1 MFLVSYRDL
10 DKSEIK
16 MKRIYNILLIA
27 ICVHGLSKSQN
38 LDLNT
43 LRLAQRQAFKSSK
56 TNSSILS
63 KDKRQERF
71 VTDRI
76 VDPDEYIVGPGD
88 ELHIN
93 IISSNETFDH
103 SLVISPTGQLL
114 IPSVGMVN
122 CNKLKLSQLVKEI
135 KKEIRSWNT
144 NVRINVE
151 LINIREFRILVL
163 GQFDNAGYFI
173 VTPMTKVSDLFNQI
187 KAEHNQKAKEAI
199 KVNKESSFSE
209 TFGMRSRIAVDDFY
223 NRKLGLEE
231 EPDNDLSHLSK
242 RNIQIFRGK
251 DTIKVDLEKFKVNG
265 NQELNPYVQQEDVI
279 KIPYAKR
286 FFTVH
291 GGVQKPGRYEYK
303 TGDKILDAVTIAG
316 GFHPD
321 AVLDSISLIRTN
333 LPNDTRSIYFTQK
346 QCELEFLESE
356 DHLMVPYA
364 YNEDPHEIVE
374 IVGEVNYPGTYP
386 IKVGTTT
393 TSDIIRL
400 AGGFLPSADSSKI
413 YINNKTIV
421 KIPDRELERILLKDE
436 INRSIEEKAYVKA
449 RIRTEKG
456 ALETSLNTIMNSN
469 YLVTSNDVIFIQ
481 KYFPYVEVIGAVESP
496 GRYPFSS
503 ANNANDYIKLAG
515 GATKNASRKR
525 FVIKSTTG
533 QRLKV
538 SRNLDLQYGDVV
550 FIPEK
555 VDYNEWYAAKE
566 LVSALYQTGLLVYY
580 IQTIRENAK

>member
-1 MFLVSYRDL
+1 
-10 DKSEIK
+10 

-43 LRLAQRQAFKSSK
+43 LRLAQRQAFKASK
-56 TNSSILS
+56 TNSSILN

-71 VTDRI
+71 VTDKI

-88 ELHIN
+88 ELYIN

-135 KKEIRSWNT
+135 KKEIRSWST

-187 KAEHNQKAKEAI
+187 KTEHNQKAKEAI

-242 RNIQIFRGK
+242 RNILIFRGK

-265 NQELNPYVQQEDVI
+265 KQELNPYVQQEDVI

-291 GGVQKPGRYEYK
+291 GGVQKPGKYEYK
-303 TGDKILDAVTIAG
+303 SGDKILDAVTIAG

-321 AVLDSISLIRTN
+321 AVVDSISLIRTN

-356 DHLMVPYA
+356 DHLMVPYS

-374 IVGEVNYPGTYP
+374 IVGEINYPGTYP
-386 IKVGTTT
+386 IKIGTTT
-393 TSDIIRL
+393 ISDIIRL

-456 ALETSLNTIMNSN
+456 ALETSLNTIKNNN

-481 KYFPYVEVIGAVESP
+481 KFFPYVEVIGAVESP

-515 GATKNASRKR
+515 GVTKNASRKR

-533 QRLKV
+533 QRLKA

>member
-1 MFLVSYRDL
+1 
-10 DKSEIK
+10 
-16 MKRIYNILLIA
+16 MKRIYNILLLA

-43 LRLAQRQAFKSSK
+43 LRLAQRQAFKASK
-56 TNSSILS
+56 TNSSILN

-71 VTDRI
+71 VTDKI

-88 ELHIN
+88 ELYIN

-187 KAEHNQKAKEAI
+187 KTEHNQKAKEAI

-242 RNIQIFRGK
+242 RNILIFRGK

-291 GGVQKPGRYEYK
+291 GGVQKPGKYEYK
-303 TGDKILDAVTIAG
+303 SGDKILDAVTIAG

-321 AVLDSISLIRTN
+321 AVLDSISLIRTS
-333 LPNDTRSIYFTQK
+333 LPNNTRSIYFTQK

-356 DHLMVPYA
+356 DHLMVPYS

-374 IVGEVNYPGTYP
+374 IVGEINYPGTYP

-456 ALETSLNTIMNSN
+456 ALETSLNTIKNNN

-481 KYFPYVEVIGAVESP
+481 KFFPYVEVIGAVESP

-503 ANNANDYIKLAG
+503 ANNVNDYIKLAG
-515 GATKNASRKR
+515 GVTKNASRKR

-533 QRLKV
+533 QRLKA

>member
-1 MFLVSYRDL
+1 M
-10 DKSEIK
+10 
-16 MKRIYNILLIA
+16 LIA

-43 LRLAQRQAFKSSK
+43 LRLAQRQAFKASK
-56 TNSSILS
+56 TNSSILN

-76 VDPDEYIVGPGD
+76 VDPDKYIVGPGD

-187 KAEHNQKAKEAI
+187 KTEHNQKAKEAI

-291 GGVQKPGRYEYK
+291 GGVQKPGKYEYK
-303 TGDKILDAVTIAG
+303 SGDKILDAVTIAG

-333 LPNDTRSIYFTQK
+333 LPNDTKSIYFTQK
-346 QCELEFLESE
+346 QCELEFLEPE
-356 DHLMVPYA
+356 DHLMVPYS

-374 IVGEVNYPGTYP
+374 IVGEINYPGTYP
-386 IKVGTTT
+386 IKIGTTT
-393 TSDIIRL
+393 ISDIIRL

-456 ALETSLNTIMNSN
+456 ALETSLNTIKNNN

-515 GATKNASRKR
+515 GVTKNASRKR

>member
-1 MFLVSYRDL
+1 
-10 DKSEIK
+10 

-43 LRLAQRQAFKSSK
+43 LRLAQRQAFKASK
-56 TNSSILS
+56 TNSSILN

-76 VDPDEYIVGPGD
+76 VDPDKYIVGPGD

-187 KAEHNQKAKEAI
+187 KTEHNQKAKEAI

-242 RNIQIFRGK
+242 RNIKIFRGK
-251 DTIKVDLEKFKVNG
+251 DTIEVDLEKFKVNG
-265 NQELNPYVQQEDVI
+265 KQELNPYVQQEDVI
-279 KIPYAKR
+279 KISYAKR

-291 GGVQKPGRYEYK
+291 GGVQKPGKYEYK
-303 TGDKILDAVTIAG
+303 SGDKILDAVTIAG

-321 AVLDSISLIRTN
+321 AVVDSISLIRTN
-333 LPNDTRSIYFTQK
+333 LPNGTKSIYFTQK
-346 QCELEFLESE
+346 QCELEFLQPE
-356 DHLMVPYA
+356 DHLMVPYS
-364 YNEDPHEIVE
+364 YNENPHEIVE
-374 IVGEVNYPGTYP
+374 IVGEINYPGTYP
-386 IKVGTTT
+386 IKIGTTT
-393 TSDIIRL
+393 ISDIIRL

-456 ALETSLNTIMNSN
+456 ALETSLNKIKNNN

-503 ANNANDYIKLAG
+503 VNNANDYIKLAG
-515 GATKNASRKR
+515 GVTKNASRKR

>member
-1 MFLVSYRDL
+1 
-10 DKSEIK
+10 
-16 MKRIYNILLIA
+16 MKRIYNILLVA
-27 ICVHGLSKSQN
+27 ICVHGLSNSQN

-43 LRLAQRQAFKSSK
+43 LRLAQRQAFKASK
-56 TNSSILS
+56 TNSSILN

-71 VTDRI
+71 VTDKI

-114 IPSVGMVN
+114 IPSVGMVD

-135 KKEIRSWNT
+135 KREIRSWST

-151 LINIREFRILVL
+151 LTNIREFRVLVL

-187 KAEHNQKAKEAI
+187 KTEYNQKAKEAI

-242 RNIQIFRGK
+242 RNILIFRGK

-291 GGVQKPGRYEYK
+291 GGVQKPGKYEYK
-303 TGDKILDAVTIAG
+303 SGDKILDAITIAG

-356 DHLMVPYA
+356 DHLMVPYS

-374 IVGEVNYPGTYP
+374 IVGEINYPGTYP
-386 IKVGTTT
+386 IKIGTTT
-393 TSDIIRL
+393 ISDIIRL

-456 ALETSLNTIMNSN
+456 ALETSLNTIKNNN

-481 KYFPYVEVIGAVESP
+481 KFFPYVEVIGAVESP

-503 ANNANDYIKLAG
+503 TNNVNDYIKLAG
-515 GATKNASRKR
+515 GVTKNASRKR

-533 QRLKV
+533 QRLKA

>member
-1 MFLVSYRDL
+1 
-10 DKSEIK
+10 
-16 MKRIYNILLIA
+16 MKRIYNILLVA
-27 ICVHGLSKSQN
+27 ICVHGSSNSQN

-43 LRLAQRQAFKSSK
+43 LRLAQRQAFKASK
-56 TNSSILS
+56 TNSSILN

-71 VTDRI
+71 VTDKI

-114 IPSVGMVN
+114 IPSVGVVD

-135 KKEIRSWNT
+135 KREIRSWST

-187 KAEHNQKAKEAI
+187 KTEHNQKAKEAI

-242 RNIQIFRGK
+242 RNILIFRGK

-265 NQELNPYVQQEDVI
+265 KQELNPYVQQEDVL

-291 GGVQKPGRYEYK
+291 GGVQKPGKYEYK
-303 TGDKILDAVTIAG
+303 SGDKILDAVTIAG

-346 QCELEFLESE
+346 QCELEFLEPE
-356 DHLMVPYA
+356 DHLMVPYS
-364 YNEDPHEIVE
+364 YNENPHEIVE
-374 IVGEVNYPGTYP
+374 IVGEINYPGTYP
-386 IKVGTTT
+386 IKIGTTT
-393 TSDIIRL
+393 ISDIIRL

-413 YINNKTIV
+413 YINNKTVV

-456 ALETSLNTIMNSN
+456 ALETSLNTIKNNN

-515 GATKNASRKR
+515 GVTKNASRKR

>member
-1 MFLVSYRDL
+1 
-10 DKSEIK
+10 

-27 ICVHGLSKSQN
+27 ICVHGISNSQN

-43 LRLAQRQAFKSSK
+43 LRLAQRQAFKASK
-56 TNSSILS
+56 TNSSILN

-71 VTDRI
+71 VTDKI

-114 IPSVGMVN
+114 IPSVGMVD
-122 CNKLKLSQLVKEI
+122 CNKLKLSQLVKEVKREI
-135 KKEIRSWNT
+135 KSWST

-187 KAEHNQKAKEAI
+187 KTEHNQKAKEAI

-242 RNIQIFRGK
+242 RNILIFRGK

-291 GGVQKPGRYEYK
+291 GGVQKPGKYEYK
-303 TGDKILDAVTIAG
+303 SGDKILDAVTIAG

-356 DHLMVPYA
+356 DHLMVPYS

-374 IVGEVNYPGTYP
+374 IVGEINYPGTYP
-386 IKVGTTT
+386 IKIGTTT
-393 TSDIIRL
+393 ISDIIRL

-456 ALETSLNTIMNSN
+456 ALETSLNTIKNNN

-481 KYFPYVEVIGAVESP
+481 KFFPYVEVIGAVESP

-503 ANNANDYIKLAG
+503 ANNVNDYIKLAG
-515 GATKNASRKR
+515 GVTKNASRKR

-533 QRLKV
+533 QRLKA

>member
-1 MFLVSYRDL
+1 
-10 DKSEIK
+10 
-16 MKRIYNILLIA
+16 MKRIFNILLVA
-27 ICVHGLSKSQN
+27 ICVHGLSNSQN

-43 LRLAQRQAFKSSK
+43 LRLAQRQAFKASK
-56 TNSSILS
+56 ANSSILN

-71 VTDRI
+71 VTDKI
-76 VDPDEYIVGPGD
+76 IDPDEYIVGPGD

-103 SLVISPTGQLL
+103 SLVISPTGELL

-135 KKEIRSWNT
+135 KKEIRSWST

-187 KAEHNQKAKEAI
+187 KTEHNQKAKEAI

-291 GGVQKPGRYEYK
+291 GGVQKPGKYEYK
-303 TGDKILDAVTIAG
+303 SGDKILDAVTIAG

-356 DHLMVPYA
+356 DHLMVPYS

-374 IVGEVNYPGTYP
+374 IVGEINYPGTYP
-386 IKVGTTT
+386 IKIGTTT
-393 TSDIIRL
+393 ISDIIRL

-456 ALETSLNTIMNSN
+456 ALETSLNTIKNNN

-515 GATKNASRKR
+515 GVTKNASRKR

>member
-1 MFLVSYRDL
+1 
-10 DKSEIK
+10 
-16 MKRIYNILLIA
+16 MKRIYNILLVA

-43 LRLAQRQAFKSSK
+43 LRLAQRQAFKASK
-56 TNSSILS
+56 TNSSILN

-71 VTDRI
+71 VTDKI

-187 KAEHNQKAKEAI
+187 KTEHNQKAKEAI

-291 GGVQKPGRYEYK
+291 GGVQKPGKYEYK
-303 TGDKILDAVTIAG
+303 SGDKILDAVTIAG

-321 AVLDSISLIRTN
+321 AVVDSISLIRTN
-333 LPNDTRSIYFTQK
+333 LPNDTKSIYFTQK
-346 QCELEFLESE
+346 QCELEFLEPE
-356 DHLMVPYA
+356 DHLMVPYS

-374 IVGEVNYPGTYP
+374 IVGEINYPGTYP
-386 IKVGTTT
+386 IKIGTTT
-393 TSDIIRL
+393 ISDIIRL

-456 ALETSLNTIMNSN
+456 ALETSLNTIKNNN

-515 GATKNASRKR
+515 GVTKNASRKR

>member
-1 MFLVSYRDL
+1 
-10 DKSEIK
+10 

-43 LRLAQRQAFKSSK
+43 LRLAQRQAFKASK
-56 TNSSILS
+56 TNSSILN

-76 VDPDEYIVGPGD
+76 VDPDKYIVGPGD

-187 KAEHNQKAKEAI
+187 KTEHNQKAKEAI

-356 DHLMVPYA
+356 DHLMVPYS

-374 IVGEVNYPGTYP
+374 IVGEINYPGTYP
-386 IKVGTTT
+386 IKIGTTT
-393 TSDIIRL
+393 ISDIIRL

-456 ALETSLNTIMNSN
+456 ALETSLNTIKNNN

-481 KYFPYVEVIGAVESP
+481 KFFPYVEVIGAVESP

-515 GATKNASRKR
+515 GVTKNASRKR

-566 LVSALYQTGLLVYY
+566 LVSALYQTSLLVYW

>member
-1 MFLVSYRDL
+1 
-10 DKSEIK
+10 

-43 LRLAQRQAFKSSK
+43 LRLAQRQAFKASK
-56 TNSSILS
+56 TNSSILN

-71 VTDRI
+71 VTDRV
-76 VDPDEYIVGPGD
+76 VDPDKYIVGPGD

-187 KAEHNQKAKEAI
+187 KTEHNQKAKEAI

-291 GGVQKPGRYEYK
+291 GGVQKPGKYEYK
-303 TGDKILDAVTIAG
+303 SGDKILDAVTIAG

-321 AVLDSISLIRTN
+321 AVVDSISLIRTN
-333 LPNDTRSIYFTQK
+333 LPNDTKSINFTQK
-346 QCELEFLESE
+346 QCELEFLEPK
-356 DHLMVPYA
+356 DHLMVPYS

-374 IVGEVNYPGTYP
+374 IVGEINYPGTYP
-386 IKVGTTT
+386 IKIGTTT
-393 TSDIIRL
+393 ISDIIRL

-456 ALETSLNTIMNSN
+456 ALETSLNTIKNNN

-503 ANNANDYIKLAG
+503 SNNANDYIKLAG
-515 GATKNASRKR
+515 GVTKNASRKR

>member
-1 MFLVSYRDL
+1 
-10 DKSEIK
+10 

-43 LRLAQRQAFKSSK
+43 LRLAQRQAFKASK
-56 TNSSILS
+56 TNSSVLN

-76 VDPDEYIVGPGD
+76 VDPDKYIVGPGD

-187 KAEHNQKAKEAI
+187 KTEHNQKAKEAI

-291 GGVQKPGRYEYK
+291 GGVQKPGKYEYK
-303 TGDKILDAVTIAG
+303 SGDKILDAVTIAG

-321 AVLDSISLIRTN
+321 AVVDSISLIRTN
-333 LPNDTRSIYFTQK
+333 LPNDTKSIYFTQK
-346 QCELEFLESE
+346 QCELEFLEPE
-356 DHLMVPYA
+356 DHLMVPYS

-374 IVGEVNYPGTYP
+374 IVGEINYPGTYP
-386 IKVGTTT
+386 IKIGTTT
-393 TSDIIRL
+393 ISDIIRL

-456 ALETSLNTIMNSN
+456 ALETSLNTIKNNN

-515 GATKNASRKR
+515 GVTKNASRKR

>member
-1 MFLVSYRDL
+1 
-10 DKSEIK
+10 

-27 ICVHGLSKSQN
+27 ICVHGLSNSQN

-43 LRLAQRQAFKSSK
+43 LRLAQRQAFKASK
-56 TNSSILS
+56 TNSSILN

-71 VTDRI
+71 VTDKI

-114 IPSVGMVN
+114 IPSVGMVD

-187 KAEHNQKAKEAI
+187 KTEHNQKAKEEI

-291 GGVQKPGRYEYK
+291 GGVQKPGKYEYK
-303 TGDKILDAVTIAG
+303 SGDKILDAVTIAG

-321 AVLDSISLIRTN
+321 AVVDSISLIRTN
-333 LPNDTRSIYFTQK
+333 LPNDTKSIYFTQK
-346 QCELEFLESE
+346 QCELEFLEPE
-356 DHLMVPYA
+356 DHLMVPYS

-374 IVGEVNYPGTYP
+374 IVGEINYPGTYP
-386 IKVGTTT
+386 IKIGTTT
-393 TSDIIRL
+393 ISDIIRL

-456 ALETSLNTIMNSN
+456 ALETSLNTIKNNN
-469 YLVTSNDVIFIQ
+469 YLVTNNDVIFIQ

-515 GATKNASRKR
+515 GVTKNASRKR

>member
-1 MFLVSYRDL
+1 
-10 DKSEIK
+10 

-43 LRLAQRQAFKSSK
+43 LRLAQRQAFKASK
-56 TNSSILS
+56 TNSSILN

-76 VDPDEYIVGPGD
+76 VDPDKYIVGPGD

-187 KAEHNQKAKEAI
+187 KTEHNQKAKEAI

-291 GGVQKPGRYEYK
+291 GGVQKPGKYEYK
-303 TGDKILDAVTIAG
+303 SGDKILDAVTIAG

-321 AVLDSISLIRTN
+321 AVVDSISLIRTN
-333 LPNDTRSIYFTQK
+333 LPNDTKSIYFTQK
-346 QCELEFLESE
+346 QCELEFLEPE
-356 DHLMVPYA
+356 DHLMVPYS

-374 IVGEVNYPGTYP
+374 IVGEINYPGTYP
-386 IKVGTTT
+386 IKIGTTT
-393 TSDIIRL
+393 ISDIIRL

-456 ALETSLNTIMNSN
+456 ALETSLNTIKNN
-469 YLVTSNDVIFIQ
+469 KYLVTSNDVIFIQ

-515 GATKNASRKR
+515 GVTKNASRKR

>member
-1 MFLVSYRDL
+1 
-10 DKSEIK
+10 

-27 ICVHGLSKSQN
+27 ICVHGLSNSQN

-43 LRLAQRQAFKSSK
+43 LRLAQRQAFKASK
-56 TNSSILS
+56 TNSSILN

-71 VTDRI
+71 VTDKI

-187 KAEHNQKAKEAI
+187 KTEHNQKAKEAI

-242 RNIQIFRGK
+242 RNILIFRGK

-265 NQELNPYVQQEDVI
+265 NQELNPYVQQEDII

-291 GGVQKPGRYEYK
+291 GGVQKSGKYEYK
-303 TGDKILDAVTIAG
+303 SGDKILDAVTIAG

-321 AVLDSISLIRTN
+321 AVVDSISLIRTN
-333 LPNDTRSIYFTQK
+333 LPNDTKSIYFTQK
-346 QCELEFLESE
+346 QCELEFLEPE
-356 DHLMVPYA
+356 DHLMVPYS

-374 IVGEVNYPGTYP
+374 IVGEINYPGTYP
-386 IKVGTTT
+386 IKIGTTT
-393 TSDIIRL
+393 ISDIIRL

-503 ANNANDYIKLAG
+503 ENNANDYIRLAG
-515 GATKNASRKR
+515 GVTKNASRKR

-538 SRNLDLQYGDVV
+538 SRYLDLQYGDVV

>member
-1 MFLVSYRDL
+1 
-10 DKSEIK
+10 

-43 LRLAQRQAFKSSK
+43 LRLAQRQAFKASK
-56 TNSSILS
+56 TNSSILN

-76 VDPDEYIVGPGD
+76 VDPDKYIVGPGD

-151 LINIREFRILVL
+151 LTNIREFRVLVL

-187 KAEHNQKAKEAI
+187 KTEHNQKAKEAI

-291 GGVQKPGRYEYK
+291 GGVQKPGKYEYK
-303 TGDKILDAVTIAG
+303 SGDKILDAVTIAG

-321 AVLDSISLIRTN
+321 AVVDSISLIRTN
-333 LPNDTRSIYFTQK
+333 LPNDTKSIYFTQK
-346 QCELEFLESE
+346 QCELEFLEPE
-356 DHLMVPYA
+356 DHLMVPYS

-374 IVGEVNYPGTYP
+374 IVGEINYPGTYP
-386 IKVGTTT
+386 IKIGTTT
-393 TSDIIRL
+393 ISDIIRL

-456 ALETSLNTIMNSN
+456 ALETSLNTIKNNN

-515 GATKNASRKR
+515 GVTKNASRKR

-566 LVSALYQTGLLVYY
+566 LVSGLYQTGLLVYY

>member
-1 MFLVSYRDL
+1 
-10 DKSEIK
+10 

-27 ICVHGLSKSQN
+27 ICVHGISNSQN

-43 LRLAQRQAFKSSK
+43 LRLAQRQAFKASK
-56 TNSSILS
+56 TNSSILN

-71 VTDRI
+71 VTDKI

-88 ELHIN
+88 ELYIN

-114 IPSVGMVN
+114 IPSVGMVD

-135 KKEIRSWNT
+135 KKEIRSWST

-187 KAEHNQKAKEAI
+187 KTEHNQKAKEAI

-242 RNIQIFRGK
+242 RNILIFRGK

-291 GGVQKPGRYEYK
+291 GGVQKPGKYEYK
-303 TGDKILDAVTIAG
+303 SEDKILDAVTIAG

-346 QCELEFLESE
+346 QCELEFLEPE
-356 DHLMVPYA
+356 DHLMVPYS

-374 IVGEVNYPGTYP
+374 IVGEINYPGTYP
-386 IKVGTTT
+386 IKIGTTT
-393 TSDIIRL
+393 ISDIIRL

-456 ALETSLNTIMNSN
+456 ALETSLNTIKNNN

-481 KYFPYVEVIGAVESP
+481 KFFPYVEVIGAVESP

-503 ANNANDYIKLAG
+503 ANNVNDYIKLAG
-515 GATKNASRKR
+515 GVTKNASRKR

-533 QRLKV
+533 QRLKA

>member
-1 MFLVSYRDL
+1 
-10 DKSEIK
+10 

-43 LRLAQRQAFKSSK
+43 LRLAQRQAFKASK
-56 TNSSILS
+56 TNSSILN

-76 VDPDEYIVGPGD
+76 VDPDKYIVGPGD

-187 KAEHNQKAKEAI
+187 KTEHNQKAKEAI

-242 RNIQIFRGK
+242 RNIKIFRGK

-265 NQELNPYVQQEDVI
+265 KQELNPYVQQEDVI
-279 KIPYAKR
+279 KISYAKR

-291 GGVQKPGRYEYK
+291 GGVQK
-303 TGDKILDAVTIAG
+303 L
-316 GFHPD
+316 
-321 AVLDSISLIRTN
+321 SLIH
-333 LPNDTRSIYFTQK
+333 I
-346 QCELEFLESE
+346 
-356 DHLMVPYA
+356 
-364 YNEDPHEIVE
+364 
-374 IVGEVNYPGTYP
+374 
-386 IKVGTTT
+386 
-393 TSDIIRL
+393 
-400 AGGFLPSADSSKI
+400 
-413 YINNKTIV
+413 
-421 KIPDRELERILLKDE
+421 
-436 INRSIEEKAYVKA
+436 
-449 RIRTEKG
+449 
-456 ALETSLNTIMNSN
+456 
-469 YLVTSNDVIFIQ
+469 
-481 KYFPYVEVIGAVESP
+481 
-496 GRYPFSS
+496 
-503 ANNANDYIKLAG
+503 
-515 GATKNASRKR
+515 
-525 FVIKSTTG
+525 
-533 QRLKV
+533 
-538 SRNLDLQYGDVV
+538 
-550 FIPEK
+550 
-555 VDYNEWYAAKE
+555 
-566 LVSALYQTGLLVYY
+566 
-580 IQTIRENAK
+580 

>member
-1 MFLVSYRDL
+1 
-10 DKSEIK
+10 

-27 ICVHGLSKSQN
+27 ICVHGISNSQN

-43 LRLAQRQAFKSSK
+43 LRLAQRQAFKASK
-56 TNSSILS
+56 TNSSILN

-71 VTDRI
+71 VTDKI

-114 IPSVGMVN
+114 IPSVGMVD

-135 KKEIRSWNT
+135 KREIRSWST

-187 KAEHNQKAKEAI
+187 KTEHNQKAKEAI

-242 RNIQIFRGK
+242 RNILIFRGK

-291 GGVQKPGRYEYK
+291 GGVQKPGKYEYK
-303 TGDKILDAVTIAG
+303 SGDKILDAVTIAG

-346 QCELEFLESE
+346 QCELEFLEPE
-356 DHLMVPYA
+356 DHLMVPYS

-374 IVGEVNYPGTYP
+374 IIGEINYPGTYP
-386 IKVGTTT
+386 IKIGTTT
-393 TSDIIRL
+393 ISDIIRL

-456 ALETSLNTIMNSN
+456 ALETSLNTIKNNN

-481 KYFPYVEVIGAVESP
+481 KFFPYVEVIGAVESP

-503 ANNANDYIKLAG
+503 ANNVNDYIKLAG
-515 GATKNASRKR
+515 GVTKNASRKR

-533 QRLKV
+533 QRLKA

>member
-1 MFLVSYRDL
+1 
-10 DKSEIK
+10 
-16 MKRIYNILLIA
+16 MKRIYNILLVA
-27 ICVHGLSKSQN
+27 ICVHGISNSQN

-43 LRLAQRQAFKSSK
+43 LRLAQRQAFKASK
-56 TNSSILS
+56 TNSSILN

-71 VTDRI
+71 VTDKI

-114 IPSVGMVN
+114 IPSVGMVD

-135 KKEIRSWNT
+135 KREIRSWST

-163 GQFDNAGYFI
+163 GQFNNAGYFI

-187 KAEHNQKAKEAI
+187 KTEHNQKAKEAI
-199 KVNKESSFSE
+199 KINKESSFSE

-242 RNIQIFRGK
+242 RNILIFRGK

-291 GGVQKPGRYEYK
+291 GGVQKPGKYEYK
-303 TGDKILDAVTIAG
+303 SGDKILDAVTIAG

-346 QCELEFLESE
+346 QCELEFLEPE
-356 DHLMVPYA
+356 DHLMVPYS

-374 IVGEVNYPGTYP
+374 IVGEINYPGTYP
-386 IKVGTTT
+386 IKIGTTT
-393 TSDIIRL
+393 ISDIIRL

-456 ALETSLNTIMNSN
+456 ALETSLNTIKNNN

-481 KYFPYVEVIGAVESP
+481 KFFPYVEVIGAVESP

-503 ANNANDYIKLAG
+503 ANNVNDYIKLAG
-515 GATKNASRKR
+515 GVTKNASRKR

-533 QRLKV
+533 QRLKA

>member
-1 MFLVSYRDL
+1 
-10 DKSEIK
+10 
-16 MKRIYNILLIA
+16 MKRIYNILLVA

-43 LRLAQRQAFKSSK
+43 LRLAQRQAFKASK
-56 TNSSILS
+56 TNSSILN

-76 VDPDEYIVGPGD
+76 VDPDKYIVGPGD

-187 KAEHNQKAKEAI
+187 KTEHNQKAKEAI

-291 GGVQKPGRYEYK
+291 GGVQKPGKYEYK
-303 TGDKILDAVTIAG
+303 SGDKILDAVTIAG

-321 AVLDSISLIRTN
+321 AVVDSISLIRTN
-333 LPNDTRSIYFTQK
+333 LPNDTKSIYFTQK
-346 QCELEFLESE
+346 QCELEFLEPE
-356 DHLMVPYA
+356 DHLMVPYS
-364 YNEDPHEIVE
+364 YNEDPHEIVK
-374 IVGEVNYPGTYP
+374 IVGEINYPGTYP
-386 IKVGTTT
+386 IKIGTTT
-393 TSDIIRL
+393 ISDIIRL

-456 ALETSLNTIMNSN
+456 ALETSLNTIKNNN

-503 ANNANDYIKLAG
+503 SNNANDYIKLAG
-515 GATKNASRKR
+515 GVTKNASRKR

-550 FIPEK
+550 FVPEK

>member
-1 MFLVSYRDL
+1 
-10 DKSEIK
+10 

-27 ICVHGLSKSQN
+27 ICVHGISNSQN

-43 LRLAQRQAFKSSK
+43 LRLAQRQAFKASK
-56 TNSSILS
+56 TNSSILN

-71 VTDRI
+71 VTDKI

-88 ELHIN
+88 ELYIN

-114 IPSVGMVN
+114 IPSVGMVD
-122 CNKLKLSQLVKEI
+122 CNKLKLSQLVKEVKREI
-135 KKEIRSWNT
+135 KSWST

-187 KAEHNQKAKEAI
+187 KTEHNQKAKEAI

-242 RNIQIFRGK
+242 RNILIFRGK

-291 GGVQKPGRYEYK
+291 GGVQKPGKYEYK
-303 TGDKILDAVTIAG
+303 SGDKILDAVTIAG

-333 LPNDTRSIYFTQK
+333 LPNDTRSIYFTRK
-346 QCELEFLESE
+346 QCELEFLEPE
-356 DHLMVPYA
+356 DHLMVPYS

-374 IVGEVNYPGTYP
+374 IVGEINYPGTYP
-386 IKVGTTT
+386 IKIGTTT
-393 TSDIIRL
+393 ISDIIRL

-456 ALETSLNTIMNSN
+456 ALETSLNTIKNNN

-481 KYFPYVEVIGAVESP
+481 KFFPYVEVIGAVESP

-503 ANNANDYIKLAG
+503 ANNVNDYIKLAG
-515 GATKNASRKR
+515 GVTKNASRKR

-533 QRLKV
+533 QRLKA

>member
-1 MFLVSYRDL
+1 
-10 DKSEIK
+10 

-27 ICVHGLSKSQN
+27 ICVHGLSNSQN

-43 LRLAQRQAFKSSK
+43 LRLAQRQAFKASK
-56 TNSSILS
+56 TNSSILN

-71 VTDRI
+71 VTDKI

-187 KAEHNQKAKEAI
+187 KTEHNQKAKEAI

-242 RNIQIFRGK
+242 RNILIFRGK

-291 GGVQKPGRYEYK
+291 GGVQKPGKYEYK
-303 TGDKILDAVTIAG
+303 SGDKILDAVTIAG

-333 LPNDTRSIYFTQK
+333 LPNDTKSIYFTQK
-346 QCELEFLESE
+346 QCELEFLEPE
-356 DHLMVPYA
+356 DHLMVPYS

-374 IVGEVNYPGTYP
+374 IVGEIQYPGTYP
-386 IKVGTTT
+386 IKIGTTT
-393 TSDIIRL
+393 ISDIIRL

-456 ALETSLNTIMNSN
+456 ALETSLNTIKNNN

-515 GATKNASRKR
+515 GVTKNASRKR

-580 IQTIRENAK
+580 IQTIRERMRNEINTS

>member
-1 MFLVSYRDL
+1 
-10 DKSEIK
+10 

-43 LRLAQRQAFKSSK
+43 LRLAQRQAFKASK
-56 TNSSILS
+56 TNSSILN

-76 VDPDEYIVGPGD
+76 VDPDKYIVGPGD

-187 KAEHNQKAKEAI
+187 KTEHNQKAKEAI

-265 NQELNPYVQQEDVI
+265 KQELNPYVQQEDVI

-291 GGVQKPGRYEYK
+291 GGVQKPGKYEYK
-303 TGDKILDAVTIAG
+303 SGDKILDAVTIAG

-321 AVLDSISLIRTN
+321 AVVDSISLIRTN
-333 LPNDTRSIYFTQK
+333 LPNDTKSIYFTQK
-346 QCELEFLESE
+346 QCELEFLEPE
-356 DHLMVPYA
+356 DHLMVPYS

-374 IVGEVNYPGTYP
+374 IVGEINYPGTYP
-386 IKVGTTT
+386 IKIGTTT
-393 TSDIIRL
+393 ISDIIRL

-456 ALETSLNTIMNSN
+456 ALETSLNTIKNNN

-503 ANNANDYIKLAG
+503 VNNANDYIKLAG
-515 GATKNASRKR
+515 GVTKNASRKR

>member
-1 MFLVSYRDL
+1 
-10 DKSEIK
+10 

-43 LRLAQRQAFKSSK
+43 LRLAQRQAFKASK
-56 TNSSILS
+56 TNSSILN

-76 VDPDEYIVGPGD
+76 VDPDKYIVGPGD

-187 KAEHNQKAKEAI
+187 KTEHNQKAKEAI

-291 GGVQKPGRYEYK
+291 GGVQKPGKYEYK
-303 TGDKILDAVTIAG
+303 SGDKILDAVTIAG

-321 AVLDSISLIRTN
+321 AVVDSISLIRTN
-333 LPNDTRSIYFTQK
+333 LPNDTKSIYFTQK
-346 QCELEFLESE
+346 QCELEFLEPE
-356 DHLMVPYA
+356 DHLMVPYS

-374 IVGEVNYPGTYP
+374 IVGEINYPGTYP
-386 IKVGTTT
+386 IKIGTTT
-393 TSDIIRL
+393 ISDIIRL

-456 ALETSLNTIMNSN
+456 ALETSLNTIKNNN
-469 YLVTSNDVIFIQ
+469 YLVTNNDVIFIQ

-515 GATKNASRKR
+515 GVTKNASRKR

>member
-1 MFLVSYRDL
+1 
-10 DKSEIK
+10 
-16 MKRIYNILLIA
+16 MKRIYNVLLIA
-27 ICVHGLSKSQN
+27 ICVHGLSNSQN

-43 LRLAQRQAFKSSK
+43 LRLAQRQAFKASK
-56 TNSSILS
+56 TNSSILN

-71 VTDRI
+71 VTDKI

-114 IPSVGMVN
+114 IPSVGMVD

-135 KKEIRSWNT
+135 KREIRSWST

-187 KAEHNQKAKEAI
+187 KTEHNQKAKEAI

-242 RNIQIFRGK
+242 RNILIFRGK

-291 GGVQKPGRYEYK
+291 GGVQKPGKYEYK
-303 TGDKILDAVTIAG
+303 SGDKILDAVTIAG

-346 QCELEFLESE
+346 QCELEFLEPE
-356 DHLMVPYA
+356 DHLMVPYS

-374 IVGEVNYPGTYP
+374 IVGEINYPGTYP
-386 IKVGTTT
+386 IKIGTTT
-393 TSDIIRL
+393 ISDIIRL

-456 ALETSLNTIMNSN
+456 ALETSLNTIKNNN

-481 KYFPYVEVIGAVESP
+481 KFFPYVEVIGAVESP

-503 ANNANDYIKLAG
+503 ANNVNDYIKLAG
-515 GATKNASRKR
+515 GVTKNASRKR

-533 QRLKV
+533 QRLKA

>member
-1 MFLVSYRDL
+1 
-10 DKSEIK
+10 

-27 ICVHGLSKSQN
+27 ICVHGISNSQN

-43 LRLAQRQAFKSSK
+43 LRLAQRQAFKASK
-56 TNSSILS
+56 TNSSILN

-71 VTDRI
+71 VTDKI

-114 IPSVGMVN
+114 IPSVGMVD

-135 KKEIRSWNT
+135 KKEIRSWST

-187 KAEHNQKAKEAI
+187 KTEHNQKAKEAI

-242 RNIQIFRGK
+242 RNILIFRGK

-291 GGVQKPGRYEYK
+291 GGVQKPGKYEYK
-303 TGDKILDAVTIAG
+303 SEDKILDAVTIAG

-346 QCELEFLESE
+346 QCELEFLEPE
-356 DHLMVPYA
+356 DHLMVPYS

-374 IVGEVNYPGTYP
+374 IVGEINYPGTYP
-386 IKVGTTT
+386 IKIGTTT
-393 TSDIIRL
+393 ISDIIRL

-456 ALETSLNTIMNSN
+456 ALETSLNTIKNNN

-481 KYFPYVEVIGAVESP
+481 KFFPYVEVIGAVESP

-503 ANNANDYIKLAG
+503 ANNVNDYIKLAG
-515 GATKNASRKR
+515 GVTKNASRKR

-533 QRLKV
+533 QRLKA

>member
-1 MFLVSYRDL
+1 MR
-10 DKSEIK
+10 
-16 MKRIYNILLIA
+16 RIYNILLIA

-43 LRLAQRQAFKSSK
+43 LRLAQRQAFKASK
-56 TNSSILS
+56 TNSSILN

-76 VDPDEYIVGPGD
+76 VDPDKYIVGPGD

-187 KAEHNQKAKEAI
+187 KTEHNQKAKEAI

-265 NQELNPYVQQEDVI
+265 KQELNPYVQQEDVL

-291 GGVQKPGRYEYK
+291 GGVQKPGKYEYK
-303 TGDKILDAVTIAG
+303 SGDKILDAVTIAG

-321 AVLDSISLIRTN
+321 AVVDSISLIRTN
-333 LPNDTRSIYFTQK
+333 IPNDTKSIYFTQK
-346 QCELEFLESE
+346 QCELEFLEPE
-356 DHLMVPYA
+356 DHLMVPYS
-364 YNEDPHEIVE
+364 YNENPHEIVE
-374 IVGEVNYPGTYP
+374 IVGEINYPGTYP
-386 IKVGTTT
+386 IKIGTTT
-393 TSDIIRL
+393 ISDIIRL

-413 YINNKTIV
+413 YINNKTVV

-456 ALETSLNTIMNSN
+456 ALETSLNTIKNNN

-515 GATKNASRKR
+515 GVTKNASRKR

>member
-1 MFLVSYRDL
+1 
-10 DKSEIK
+10 
-16 MKRIYNILLIA
+16 MKRIYNILLVA
-27 ICVHGLSKSQN
+27 ICVHGLSNSQN

-43 LRLAQRQAFKSSK
+43 LRLAQRQAFKASK
-56 TNSSILS
+56 TNSSILN

-71 VTDRI
+71 VTDKI

-135 KKEIRSWNT
+135 KKEIRSWST

-187 KAEHNQKAKEAI
+187 KTEHNQKAKEAI

-242 RNIQIFRGK
+242 RNILIFRGK

-291 GGVQKPGRYEYK
+291 GGVQKPGKYEYK
-303 TGDKILDAVTIAG
+303 SGDKILDAVTIAG

-321 AVLDSISLIRTN
+321 AVVDSISLIRTN
-333 LPNDTRSIYFTQK
+333 LPNDTKSIYFTQK
-346 QCELEFLESE
+346 QCELEFLEPE
-356 DHLMVPYA
+356 DHLMVPYS

-374 IVGEVNYPGTYP
+374 IVGEINYPGTYP
-386 IKVGTTT
+386 IKIGTTT
-393 TSDIIRL
+393 ISDIIRL

-456 ALETSLNTIMNSN
+456 ALETSLNTIKNNN

-481 KYFPYVEVIGAVESP
+481 KFFPYVEVIGAVESP

-503 ANNANDYIKLAG
+503 ANNVNDYIKLAG
-515 GATKNASRKR
+515 GVTKNASRKR

-533 QRLKV
+533 QRLKA

>member
-1 MFLVSYRDL
+1 
-10 DKSEIK
+10 

-27 ICVHGLSKSQN
+27 ICVHGISNSQN

-43 LRLAQRQAFKSSK
+43 LRLAQRQAFKASK
-56 TNSSILS
+56 TNSSILN

-71 VTDRI
+71 VTDKI

-88 ELHIN
+88 ELYIN

-114 IPSVGMVN
+114 IPSVGMVD
-122 CNKLKLSQLVKEI
+122 CNKLKLSQLVKEVKREI
-135 KKEIRSWNT
+135 KSWST

-187 KAEHNQKAKEAI
+187 KTEHNQKAKEAI

-223 NRKLGLEE
+223 NRKLGLKE

-242 RNIQIFRGK
+242 RNILIFRGK

-279 KIPYAKR
+279 NIPYAKR

-291 GGVQKPGRYEYK
+291 GGVQKPGKYEYK
-303 TGDKILDAVTIAG
+303 SGDKILDAVTIAG

-333 LPNDTRSIYFTQK
+333 LPNDTRSIYFTRK
-346 QCELEFLESE
+346 QCELEFLEPE
-356 DHLMVPYA
+356 DHLMIPYS

-374 IVGEVNYPGTYP
+374 IVGEINYPGTYP
-386 IKVGTTT
+386 IKIGTTT
-393 TSDIIRL
+393 ISDIIRL

-456 ALETSLNTIMNSN
+456 ALETSLNTIKNNN

-481 KYFPYVEVIGAVESP
+481 KFFPYVEVIGSVKSP

-503 ANNANDYIKLAG
+503 ANNVNDYIKLAG
-515 GATKNASRKR
+515 GVTKNASRKR

-533 QRLKV
+533 QRLKA

>member
-1 MFLVSYRDL
+1 M
-10 DKSEIK
+10 
-16 MKRIYNILLIA
+16 LIA

-43 LRLAQRQAFKSSK
+43 LRLAQRQAFKASK
-56 TNSSILS
+56 TNSSILN

-76 VDPDEYIVGPGD
+76 VDPDKYIVGPGD

-187 KAEHNQKAKEAI
+187 KTEHNQKAKEAI

-242 RNIQIFRGK
+242 RNILVFRGK

-265 NQELNPYVQQEDVI
+265 KQELNPYVQQEDVI

-291 GGVQKPGRYEYK
+291 GGVQKPGKYEYK
-303 TGDKILDAVTIAG
+303 SGDKILDAVIIAG

-321 AVLDSISLIRTN
+321 AVVDSISLIRTN
-333 LPNDTRSIYFTQK
+333 LPNDTKSIYFTQK
-346 QCELEFLESE
+346 QCELEFLEPE
-356 DHLMVPYA
+356 DHLMVPYS

-374 IVGEVNYPGTYP
+374 IVGEINYPGTYP
-386 IKVGTTT
+386 IKIGTTT
-393 TSDIIRL
+393 ISDIIRL

-456 ALETSLNTIMNSN
+456 ALETSLNTIKNNN

-481 KYFPYVEVIGAVESP
+481 KFFPYVEVIGAVESP

-503 ANNANDYIKLAG
+503 ANNVNDYIKLAG
-515 GATKNASRKR
+515 GVTKNASRKR

-533 QRLKV
+533 QRLKA

>member
-1 MFLVSYRDL
+1 
-10 DKSEIK
+10 

-43 LRLAQRQAFKSSK
+43 LRLAQRQAFKASK
-56 TNSSILS
+56 TNSSILN

-71 VTDRI
+71 VTDKI

-114 IPSVGMVN
+114 IPSVGMVD

-135 KKEIRSWNT
+135 KREIRSWST

-187 KAEHNQKAKEAI
+187 KTEHNQKAKEAI

-291 GGVQKPGRYEYK
+291 GGVQKPGKYEYK
-303 TGDKILDAVTIAG
+303 SGDKILDAVTIAG

-321 AVLDSISLIRTN
+321 AVLDSISLIRTS
-333 LPNDTRSIYFTQK
+333 LPNNTRSIYFTQK

-456 ALETSLNTIMNSN
+456 ALETSLNTIKNNN

-515 GATKNASRKR
+515 GVTKNASRKR

>member
-1 MFLVSYRDL
+1 
-10 DKSEIK
+10 
-16 MKRIYNILLIA
+16 MKRIYNILLVA
-27 ICVHGLSKSQN
+27 ICVHGLSNSQN

-43 LRLAQRQAFKSSK
+43 LRLAQRQAFKASK
-56 TNSSILS
+56 TNSSILN

-71 VTDRI
+71 VTDKI

-114 IPSVGMVN
+114 IPSVGMVD

-135 KKEIRSWNT
+135 KREIRSWST

-187 KAEHNQKAKEAI
+187 KTEHNQKAKEAI

-231 EPDNDLSHLSK
+231 EPDNELSHLSK
-242 RNIQIFRGK
+242 RNILIFRGK

-291 GGVQKPGRYEYK
+291 GGVQKPGKYEYK
-303 TGDKILDAVTIAG
+303 SGDKILDALTIAG

-333 LPNDTRSIYFTQK
+333 IPNDTRSIYLTQK

-356 DHLMVPYA
+356 DHLMVPYS

-374 IVGEVNYPGTYP
+374 IVGEINYPGTYP
-386 IKVGTTT
+386 IKIGTTT
-393 TSDIIRL
+393 ISDIIRL

-456 ALETSLNTIMNSN
+456 ALETSLNTIKNNN
-469 YLVTSNDVIFIQ
+469 YQVTSNDVIFIQ

-503 ANNANDYIKLAG
+503 ENNANDYIRLAG
-515 GATKNASRKR
+515 GVTQNASRKR

-533 QRLKV
+533 QRLKA

>member
-1 MFLVSYRDL
+1 
-10 DKSEIK
+10 

-43 LRLAQRQAFKSSK
+43 LRLAQRQAFKASK
-56 TNSSILS
+56 TNSSILN

-76 VDPDEYIVGPGD
+76 VDPDKYIVGPGD

-187 KAEHNQKAKEAI
+187 KTEHNQKAKEAI

-242 RNIQIFRGK
+242 RNIKIFRGK

-265 NQELNPYVQQEDVI
+265 KQELNPYVQQEDVI
-279 KIPYAKR
+279 KISYAKR

-291 GGVQKPGRYEYK
+291 GGVQKPGKYEYK
-303 TGDKILDAVTIAG
+303 SGDKILDAVTIAG

-321 AVLDSISLIRTN
+321 AVVDSISLIRTN
-333 LPNDTRSIYFTQK
+333 LPNDTKSIYFTQK
-346 QCELEFLESE
+346 QCELEFLEPE
-356 DHLMVPYA
+356 DHLMVPYS

-374 IVGEVNYPGTYP
+374 IVGEINYPGTYP
-386 IKVGTTT
+386 IKIGTTT
-393 TSDIIRL
+393 ISDIIRL

-456 ALETSLNTIMNSN
+456 ALETSLNTIKNNN

-515 GATKNASRKR
+515 GVTKNASRKR

>member
-1 MFLVSYRDL
+1 
-10 DKSEIK
+10 

-43 LRLAQRQAFKSSK
+43 LRLAQRQAFKASK
-56 TNSSILS
+56 TNSSILN

-71 VTDRI
+71 VTDKI
-76 VDPDEYIVGPGD
+76 IDPDEYIVGPGD

-114 IPSVGMVN
+114 IPSVGMVD

-187 KAEHNQKAKEAI
+187 KTEHNQKAKEAI

-242 RNIQIFRGK
+242 RNILIFRGK

-291 GGVQKPGRYEYK
+291 GGVQKPGKYEYK
-303 TGDKILDAVTIAG
+303 SGDKILDAVTIAG

-321 AVLDSISLIRTN
+321 AVVDSISLIRTN
-333 LPNDTRSIYFTQK
+333 LPNDTKSIYFTQK
-346 QCELEFLESE
+346 QCELEFLEPE
-356 DHLMVPYA
+356 DHLMVPYS

-374 IVGEVNYPGTYP
+374 IVGEINYPGTYP
-386 IKVGTTT
+386 IKIGTTT
-393 TSDIIRL
+393 ISDIIRL

-456 ALETSLNTIMNSN
+456 ALETSLNTIKNNN

-515 GATKNASRKR
+515 GVTKNASRKR

>member
-1 MFLVSYRDL
+1 
-10 DKSEIK
+10 

-27 ICVHGLSKSQN
+27 ICVHGISNSQN

-43 LRLAQRQAFKSSK
+43 LRLAQRQAFKASK
-56 TNSSILS
+56 TNSSILN

-71 VTDRI
+71 VTDKI

-88 ELHIN
+88 ELYIN

-114 IPSVGMVN
+114 IPSVGMVD
-122 CNKLKLSQLVKEI
+122 CNKLKLSQLVKEVKREI
-135 KKEIRSWNT
+135 KSWST

-187 KAEHNQKAKEAI
+187 KTEHNQKAKEAI

-242 RNIQIFRGK
+242 RNILIFRGK

-291 GGVQKPGRYEYK
+291 GGVQKPGKYEYK
-303 TGDKILDAVTIAG
+303 SGDKILDAVTIAG

-346 QCELEFLESE
+346 QCELEFLEPE
-356 DHLMVPYA
+356 DHLMVPYS

-374 IVGEVNYPGTYP
+374 IVGEINYPGTYP
-386 IKVGTTT
+386 IKIGTTT
-393 TSDIIRL
+393 ISDIIRL

-456 ALETSLNTIMNSN
+456 ALETSLNTIKNNN

-481 KYFPYVEVIGAVESP
+481 KFFPYVEVIGAVESP

-503 ANNANDYIKLAG
+503 ANNVNDYIKLAG
-515 GATKNASRKR
+515 GVTKNASRKR

-533 QRLKV
+533 QRLKA

>member
-1 MFLVSYRDL
+1 
-10 DKSEIK
+10 

-27 ICVHGLSKSQN
+27 ICVHGISNSQN

-43 LRLAQRQAFKSSK
+43 LRLAQRQAFKASK
-56 TNSSILS
+56 TNSSILN

-71 VTDRI
+71 VTDKI

-114 IPSVGMVN
+114 IPSVGMVD

-135 KKEIRSWNT
+135 KREIRSWST

-187 KAEHNQKAKEAI
+187 KTEHNQKAKEAI

-242 RNIQIFRGK
+242 RNILIFRGK

-291 GGVQKPGRYEYK
+291 GGVQKPGKYEYK
-303 TGDKILDAVTIAG
+303 SGDKILDAVTIAG

-356 DHLMVPYA
+356 DHLMVPYS

-374 IVGEVNYPGTYP
+374 IIGEINYPGTYP
-386 IKVGTTT
+386 IKIGTTT
-393 TSDIIRL
+393 ISDIIRL

-456 ALETSLNTIMNSN
+456 ALETSLNTIKNNN

-481 KYFPYVEVIGAVESP
+481 KFFPYVEVIGAVESP

-503 ANNANDYIKLAG
+503 ANNVNDYIKLAG
-515 GATKNASRKR
+515 GVTKNASRKR

-533 QRLKV
+533 QRLKA